1 VKLGLTL
8 PSFREDTDPALEV
21 ARAAEAAEVDG
32 VFVFD
37 HLFRRARDGSRRPAL
52 DALTLLAAVAAETS
66 TIAVGVLVIRA
77 TLRPPATLAAA
88 LDTLHRI
95 APGRLLPTIG
105 AGDTESREEMETFGL
120 GFDSV
125 ADRVAALATTV
136 ELVRDRGYPIWVGGT
151 STIVRETAA
160 ACSDGWNRWGGSPET
175 FAAAASVV
183 RPAAVRTPFTLS
195 WGGLVALGADDAE
208 ADEKAGRLGASDDVL
223 IGGPARVAD
232 GLRAYR
238 EAGADWAIL
247 GPLDSSNPNNAA
259 ILGGEIAP
267 RVNRGQSSVA

>member
-8 PSFREDTDPALEV
+8 PSFREDPDPAIEV

-88 LDTLHRI
+88 LDTVHRI

-105 AGDTESREEMETFGL
+105 AGDAESREEMETFGL
-120 GFDSV
+120 GFESV
-125 ADRVAALATTV
+125 ADRVAALVTTV
-136 ELVRDRGYPIWVGGT
+136 ETVRDRGYSVWVGGT

-160 ACSDGWNRWGGSPET
+160 AHADGWNRWGGSAET
-175 FAAAASVV
+175 FAAAASVL
-183 RPAAVRTPFTLS
+183 RPAVVRSPFTLS

-208 ADEKAGRLGASDDVL
+208 AEEKAARMGAAEGVL
-223 IGGPARVAD
+223 TGGPARVAD
-232 GLRAYR
+232 ALRAYG

-247 GPLDSSNPNNAA
+247 GPLDSSNPSNAA
-259 ILGGEIAP
+259 IVASEVAP
-267 RVNRGQSSVA
+267 RL